1 MKNECLA
8 EAPLSNLPKHSAPAS
23 QPTSSFITNKSNAK
37 TKMPQSHIGSRVR
50 RRTPPRGRRQFAS
63 ADNHGRRPRRPSA
76 ASSSSSVHHSSL
88 PQQRRG
94 SSFGRKTELLQ
105 HGVAL
110 ITSGLMALV
119 HSFYARGSAPSFNRG
134 IDWFISL
141 LLDNR
146 PMLSGNPRYGFE
158 VVERLAADLA
168 ESLRITAA
176 LDMDREEDGSTWS
189 ASMTR
194 STPSCPMGDAAAPM
208 GAATASASAMSLP
221 SSRPASL
228 LLPATMEERKKR
240 AASEMK
246 RLRIH
251 GCYGCLQRHKFD
263 GFRTCVSFCPF
274 CYRTFQ
280 ATSLRHFPMACSQ
293 RPGSRREMIDAIK
306 RAERASAAPPS

>member
-176 LDMDREEDGSTWS
+176 LDMDREEDGST
-189 ASMTR
+189 
-194 STPSCPMGDAAAPM
+194 CDAAAPM
-208 GAATASASAMSLP
+208 SAATASASAMSLP

-274 CYRTFQ
+274 CYCTFQ
-280 ATSLRHFPMACSQ
+280 ATSPRHFPMACSQ